1 MSLPVRRRLTI
12 KQPPLDSKRRLT
24 GKQACPTGYR
34 SATCVR
40 AVFSPVAPVGLAE
53 RERAGRGSHPCV
65 PHLRSVDSQSPAS
78 LKSTK

>member
-40 AVFSPVAPVGLAE
+40 AVFSRVAPVGVAAE
-53 RERAGRGSHPCV
+53 AIAVEGLHPN
-65 PHLRSVDSQSPAS
+65 
-78 LKSTK
+78 